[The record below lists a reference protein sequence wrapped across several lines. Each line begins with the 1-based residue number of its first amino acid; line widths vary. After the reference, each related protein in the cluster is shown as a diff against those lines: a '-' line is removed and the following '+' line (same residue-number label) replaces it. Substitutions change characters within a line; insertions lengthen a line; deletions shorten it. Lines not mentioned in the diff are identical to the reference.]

1 MNNVVD
7 ASSNLIQSATDDASL
22 RRLLPVVLSAKLSL
36 VFWIYSESE
45 SESFFIWSLDLGA
58 PTKTIAGRCREGH
71 HKYRHNTI
79 MLGDEYNR

>member
-1 MNNVVD
+1 MTIAIGIGIGALHWHC
-7 ASSNLIQSATDDASL
+7 ASSYMSY
-22 RRLLPVVLSAKLSL
+22 
-36 VFWIYSESE
+36 YSYTRYLYGYESE
-45 SESFFIWSLDLGA
+45 SESQSFIWSLDLGA

>member
-1 MNNVVD
+1 MM
-7 ASSNLIQSATDDASL
+7 SNEDWFEEGEWN
-22 RRLLPVVLSAKLSL
+22 RV
-36 VFWIYSESE
+36 SESE
-45 SESFFIWSLDLGA
+45 SESESFIWSLDLGA